1 VFAIGVSHGV
11 QKISTFRNEMFKG
24 VDGPTAA
31 RAAFMQLIAPGIVAL
46 LTDTVGFITM
56 LVIKI
61 QVIRELA
68 IIASLGVSVI
78 VITNFFLLPILLSYL
93 RLPNTYRQW
102 VTERRAAGNVLWECA
117 SRFQGGSRRGQPD

>member
-11 QKISTFRNEMFKG
+11 QKICTFRNEAFKG
-24 VDGPTAA
+24 LDGPAAA

-61 QVIRELA
+61 PTIQELA
-68 IIASLGVSVI
+68 ITASLGVSVI
-78 VITNFFLLPILLSYL
+78 VITNFFLLPLLLSYL
-93 RLPNTYRQW
+93 KLPPSYACW
-102 VTERRAAGNVLWECA
+102 VAQRHERFDAFW
-117 SRFQGGSRRGQPD
+117 